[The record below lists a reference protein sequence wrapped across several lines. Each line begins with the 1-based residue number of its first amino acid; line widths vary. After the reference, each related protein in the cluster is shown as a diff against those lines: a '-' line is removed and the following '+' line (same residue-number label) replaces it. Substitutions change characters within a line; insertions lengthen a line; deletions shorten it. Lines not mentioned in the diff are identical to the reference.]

1 LLSQAQ
7 QTILKL
13 KKENKLQN
21 HTKVYMNFFGYDE
34 SSTILCEMCEDVAVD
49 IHHLERRNKIKNDY
63 IENLIGVC
71 RSCHIKAES
80 DRCFN
85 MYAKIKH
92 LENVCVQVYSL
103 IQLEKRLKE
112 YENRTDKNK

>member
-1 LLSQAQ
+1 LSQAQ

>member
-1 LLSQAQ
+1 
-7 QTILKL
+7 
-13 KKENKLQN
+13 
-21 HTKVYMNFFGYDE
+21 MNFFGYDE
-34 SSTILCEMCEDVAVD
+34 SSYIECEMECGSRAVD

-103 IQLEKRLKE
+103 IQLEKRLKQ